1 MAGGLC
7 AARAVVV
14 ALVGAVWARA
24 EQAVVFDAGSTG
36 TRVHVITYAPAP
48 HADMPA
54 ITHLA
59 SSKVEPGLSAFARS
73 PDDAA
78 ATIAPLLRFAE
89 RHVAEGARTRT
100 PLMLYGTAG
109 MRLLSNADQRRVY
122 ASALRAC
129 EASAFSI
136 VRSSFTTL
144 SGSDEGFFGLL
155 ALMWL
160 QVTATAT
167 VARPT
172 AGILDLGGGSTQIA
186 FPTTAEAAAAAAG
199 EPSAGGADAAEREVR
214 VGGADVPVFS
224 RSHLGFGNR
233 AALRRV
239 EELLVERARERGA
252 LEPARAAEAP
262 TRATDSADS
271 VAGRMMVEHPCF
283 HRGYSY
289 ASARAL
295 FVGTANQLECTQ
307 LVACLFECASA
318 PCSRLGARAHE
329 RLRASA
335 RRRARSRRRQLLPL
349 PLPLAPALP
358 AAASTA
364 CTRMPP
370 FVRGVAPPAGMRF
383 FGLSAMFYIVNYLA
397 FKQRLRDVRTPSIAE
412 LRDATAAV
420 CALPWA
426 AIRSAARDV
435 FTPEHKLPQRC
446 FDAHYMLALLVR
458 GFGFGE
464 SSRQIV
470 FAEKVGAGQ
479 PEWPYGAAL
488 HFILRAND
496 RGGAHARAPSARTL
510 AALVAA
516 LVGAGA
522 CWRWRRARAAGYAG
536 VRSGAPIRLCRR
548 KHSGTNSD
556 ASESDEP
563 ACAEVGADGQL
574 VGMESRGGMRSAV

>member
-199 EPSAGGADAAEREVR
+199 EPSAGGADAAEREEDRPRRAFEASYRTELSTQVR
-214 VGGADVPVFS
+214 TDRV
-224 RSHLGFGNR
+224 RKQMLGYTLPTAEMQMNSQLLR
-233 AALRRV
+233 KVAAAGLTDKRTTK
-239 EELLVERARERGA
+239 ATI
-252 LEPARAAEAP
+252 AP
-262 TRATDSADS
+262 
-271 VAGRMMVEHPCF
+271 P
-283 HRGYSY
+283 
-289 ASARAL
+289 RAL
-295 FVGTANQLECTQ
+295 
-307 LVACLFECASA
+307 
-318 PCSRLGARAHE
+318 
-329 RLRASA
+329 
-335 RRRARSRRRQLLPL
+335 
-349 PLPLAPALP
+349 
-358 AAASTA
+358 
-364 CTRMPP
+364 
-370 FVRGVAPPAGMRF
+370 
-383 FGLSAMFYIVNYLA
+383 
-397 FKQRLRDVRTPSIAE
+397 
-412 LRDATAAV
+412 
-420 CALPWA
+420 
-426 AIRSAARDV
+426 
-435 FTPEHKLPQRC
+435 
-446 FDAHYMLALLVR
+446 
-458 GFGFGE
+458 
-464 SSRQIV
+464 
-470 FAEKVGAGQ
+470 
-479 PEWPYGAAL
+479 
-488 HFILRAND
+488 
-496 RGGAHARAPSARTL
+496 
-510 AALVAA
+510 
-516 LVGAGA
+516 
-522 CWRWRRARAAGYAG
+522 
-536 VRSGAPIRLCRR
+536 
-548 KHSGTNSD
+548 
-556 ASESDEP
+556 
-563 ACAEVGADGQL
+563 AD
-574 VGMESRGGMRSAV
+574 